1 MLMRRE
7 KQRHVIMQ
15 CYSFIVQHQ
24 KTVGFPEKEKFEEI
38 RLEGRILSQYST
50 NLTTMSG
57 IDIEI
62 HATLRLVERDV
73 DKSFWIEIFL
83 FHDFSKLFHTQR

>member
-1 MLMRRE
+1 MLF
-7 KQRHVIMQ
+7 V
-15 CYSFIVQHQ
+15 CCSA
-24 KTVGFPEKEKFEEI
+24 PENRWLSGKEKFEEI
-38 RLEGRILSQYST
+38 RLEGQILSQYST

-62 HATLRLVERDV
+62 HAALGLVERDV
-73 DKSFWIEIFL
+73 DKSFRIEIFL